1 MMNDQVPGQNQNQVP
16 SENRDVS
23 KENER
28 KGRGLFYGIVALATF
43 IIMAVG
49 ATYAY
54 FTATTTSGE
63 GSVRTGSTTLQLKYI
78 SYGAAWMNA
87 DLIPATTN
95 VAEYSFEYQN
105 DTTLSNQETLSNILC
120 KDDFGNSI
128 CSVYVFQV
136 YNNANSPQSVN
147 ISLVSSENGFGNLW
161 TMAYAISLPTDSEQL
176 ALYNPDDTNH
186 NGLFDPKLRKGNEDP
201 EADTTD
207 LIDVTDA
214 NGNVLNEGSNVQTQY
229 SPIFINRKG
238 VVKTLLKVKDTANE
252 GSRIPSNVKVA
263 ETSGTVTVADEIT
276 INGGEISTFALVL
289 YISETGEDQTN
300 DTPDGVGDAAK
311 QFTGQVV
318 VGSGDGSGGVTGTIS
333 TLNVN
338 DLQSNQNT
346 SGGSGSGE
354 PSGGEPSSNEPTP

>member
-23 KENER
+23 RENER
-28 KGRGLFYGIVALATF
+28 KGRGLFYGVIAIATF

-49 ATYAY
+49 ATFAY

-78 SYGAAWMNA
+78 SYGTAWMNA

-95 VAEYSFEYQN
+95 IAEYSFEYQN
-105 DTTLSNQETLSNILC
+105 DTTLSNQDTLSNILC

-176 ALYNPDDTNH
+176 ALYDPDETNH

-201 EADTTD
+201 EVDTTN

-214 NGNVLNEGSNVQTQY
+214 GGNVLNEGSNIAQNQY
-229 SPIFINRKG
+229 TPIFINRKG
-238 VVKTLLKVKDTANE
+238 VVKTLLKVKDTTNE

-263 ETSGTVTVADEIT
+263 KTSGTVTVADEIT

-300 DTPDGVGDAAK
+300 DTQDGDIGDAAK
-311 QFTGQVV
+311 EFTGQVI
-318 VGSGDGSGGVTGTIS
+318 VGSGNGSTGVTGTIS
-333 TLNVN
+333 TVNVN

-346 SGGSGSGE
+346 DSGSGNGE
-354 PSGGEPSSNEPTP
+354 PSGGEPTP

>member
-1 MMNDQVPGQNQNQVP
+1 MNDQVPGQNQNQVP

-28 KGRGLFYGIVALATF
+28 KGRGLFYVIVALATF

-161 TMAYAISLPTDSEQL
+161 TMAYAI
-176 ALYNPDDTNH
+176 
-186 NGLFDPKLRKGNEDP
+186 
-201 EADTTD
+201 
-207 LIDVTDA
+207 
-214 NGNVLNEGSNVQTQY
+214 
-229 SPIFINRKG
+229 
-238 VVKTLLKVKDTANE
+238 
-252 GSRIPSNVKVA
+252 
-263 ETSGTVTVADEIT
+263 
-276 INGGEISTFALVL
+276 
-289 YISETGEDQTN
+289 
-300 DTPDGVGDAAK
+300 
-311 QFTGQVV
+311 
-318 VGSGDGSGGVTGTIS
+318 
-333 TLNVN
+333 
-338 DLQSNQNT
+338 
-346 SGGSGSGE
+346 
-354 PSGGEPSSNEPTP
+354 